1 MFQIFSGSEFLMNPL
16 SIISQ
21 AKPLLWA
28 AALACLLSNGVQ
40 ASTCITAGRMDAAGW
55 APQFQAVRLL
65 DGSGRILP
73 VKNKSDL
80 TQVRAVELTESALL
94 SVCDGNKALT
104 RGDGAAS
111 KGPVPAAKPG
121 RFNVAGLG
129 FPKLQTGGELVELE
143 ISVPADQIVMITR

>member
-1 MFQIFSGSEFLMNPL
+1 MRLI
-16 SIISQ
+16 SIQRQ
-21 AKPLLWA
+21 AKPLLLIA
-28 AALACLLSNGVQ
+28 AVACLLSNGVQ

-55 APQFQAVRLL
+55 APKFQTVRLL
-65 DGSGRILP
+65 DGAGRALS
-73 VKNKSDL
+73 VKNKSEL
-80 TQVRAVELTESALL
+80 TQVRAVELTEAALL

-104 RGDGAAS
+104 RGDGATT

-121 RFNVAGLG
+121 RFNVAGVG

>member
-1 MFQIFSGSEFLMNPL
+1 MFSGTEFLMNLP
-16 SIISQ
+16 SIPWR

-40 ASTCITAGRMDAAGW
+40 ASTCIIAGRMDAAGW
-55 APQFQAVRLL
+55 APQFQTVRLL
-65 DGSGRILP
+65 DSVGRILP
-73 VKNKSDL
+73 VRNKSDL
-80 TQVRAVELTESALL
+80 TQVRAVELTEAALL

-104 RGDGAAS
+104 RGDGVAS

-129 FPKLQTGGELVELE
+129 FPKLQTGGELVELD
-143 ISVPADQIVMITR
+143 ISVPADQVVMMTR

>member
-1 MFQIFSGSEFLMNPL
+1 MKLIAIQR
-16 SIISQ
+16 Q
-21 AKPLLWA
+21 AKPLLWT

-65 DGSGRILP
+65 DGAGRILP
-73 VKNKSDL
+73 VKSKSDL
-80 TQVRAVELTESALL
+80 TQVRAVELTEAALL

-104 RGDGAAS
+104 RGDGVAS

-121 RFNVAGLG
+121 RFTVAGLG

-143 ISVPADQIVMITR
+143 INVPADQIVMITR

>member
-1 MFQIFSGSEFLMNPL
+1 MKTI
-16 SIISQ
+16 SIQRQRQ
-21 AKPLLWA
+21 AKPLLFT
-28 AALACLLSNGVQ
+28 AALTCLLSNGVQ

-55 APQFQAVRLL
+55 APQFQTVRLL
-65 DGSGRILP
+65 DGVGRILP
-73 VKNKSDL
+73 VRNKSEL
-80 TQVRAVELTESALL
+80 NQVRAVELTEAALL

-104 RGDGAAS
+104 RGDDAAS

-143 ISVPADQIVMITR
+143 ISAPADQVVMMTR

>member
-1 MFQIFSGSEFLMNPL
+1 MNL
-16 SIISQ
+16 ISIKGQ
-21 AKPLLWA
+21 AKPLLWTA
-28 AALACLLSNGVQ
+28 AVACLVSNGVQ

-55 APQFQAVRLL
+55 APQFKTVRLL
-65 DGSGRILP
+65 DGAGRSLP
-73 VKNKSDL
+73 VRTKSDL
-80 TQVRAVELTESALL
+80 TQVRAVELTEAALL

-104 RGDGAAS
+104 RGDGATA

-143 ISVPADQIVMITR
+143 ISVPADQVVMITR